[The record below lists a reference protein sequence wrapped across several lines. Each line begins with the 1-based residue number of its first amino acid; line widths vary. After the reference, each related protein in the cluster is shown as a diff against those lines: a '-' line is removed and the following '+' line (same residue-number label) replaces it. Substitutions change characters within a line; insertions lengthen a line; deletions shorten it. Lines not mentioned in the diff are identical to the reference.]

1 MIYGLS
7 LNAHNDHE
15 LNINPNDIKGNT
27 TFGAMFQTQSVY
39 MTVGSS
45 IEAHKVMSCM
55 TFDPPM
61 PVESGIED
69 QVHKDKQTNSLF
81 IQHTFFCF
89 KIQILINAT
98 DAMMIGVSIHNK
110 NMVRRPHVSRTN

>member
-1 MIYGLS
+1 
-7 LNAHNDHE
+7 
-15 LNINPNDIKGNT
+15 
-27 TFGAMFQTQSVY
+27 MFQTQSVY

-69 QVHKDKQTNSLF
+69 QVHKDKQTNHLF
-81 IQHTFFCF
+81 IKHVFFP
-89 KIQILINAT
+89 QDSDT
-98 DAMMIGVSIHNK
+98 DKRHRCNDDWSLH
-110 NMVRRPHVSRTN
+110 S